1 MDYLQYAGGY
11 YLYKG
16 VKALG
21 FKPYYKW
28 ITFNTLLTLNRRC
41 IMKVLNLIINGLP
54 SIPTNSLLSIRNQL
68 LRFKPYYKWITFNT
82 YFVNHNNSPFLL

>member
-28 ITFNTLLTLNRRC
+28 ITFNTWERLGIEPVYLNE
-41 IMKVLNLIINGLP
+41 VLNLIINGLP
-54 SIPTNSLLSIRNQL
+54 SILGKDLVLNQ
-68 LRFKPYYKWITFNT
+68 FI
-82 YFVNHNNSPFLL
+82 